1 MVSHSSESNANSAS
15 RNWGPLCNCGR
26 ATTVV
31 KAWTNENPGKR
42 FFRCGAHGFFDWA
55 DVEKAYSWQKEIK
68 ALKESLKAMSCQDL
82 SGSTTMNRGL
92 VKLDEQEK
100 EKLENEVVVANERKK
115 KCFVSLL
122 CSLGKASLLSMGWY
136 LVLAMGK

>member
-55 DVEKAYSWQKEIK
+55 DVEKAYSWQK
-68 ALKESLKAMSCQDL
+68 
-82 SGSTTMNRGL
+82 
-92 VKLDEQEK
+92 
-100 EKLENEVVVANERKK
+100 
-115 KCFVSLL
+115 VSLL
-122 CSLGKASLLSMGWY
+122 EARMRFVNRKRKSRHLKNLLRP
-136 LVLAMGK
+136 